1 MQIKLFIL
9 LATRL
14 VLDVQAGSSCGL
26 PALPSGF
33 VVNGTLSQKGKWPWI
48 VSIHK
53 AKNDGYLCGGTFLG
67 ANVVV
72 TVSAKSSSQPRNRYN
87 QSWKRLEKVYRSTL
101 TKNNFSDSQ
110 TGGTLYPR
118 QAEIEEADA

>member
-9 LATRL
+9 LATTL
-14 VLDVQAGSSCGL
+14 TVEAELSSCGL
-26 PALPSGF
+26 PALSSGF

-67 ANVVV
+67 SNVVV
-72 TVSAKSSSQPRNRYN
+72 TVSAEIITKTNRFN
-87 QSWKRLEKVYRSTL
+87 QGWV
-101 TKNNFSDSQ
+101 NF
-110 TGGTLYPR
+110 
-118 QAEIEEADA
+118 